1 MNRHS
6 IESKG
11 KIMDRFLLRALKV
24 FKTVG
29 GFLPTLCVLLA
40 PVFTVTGVQ
49 GAEIIG
55 KSAARVETV
64 QGSLEG
70 VWVDGSEV
78 YRGIPYAKPPVEDFR
93 WQPPQPVAAWSGV
106 RPAKTFGPACPQPER
121 FNYMIPSNQAPSED
135 CLTINVSA
143 PAGAKD
149 QPVWVMIH
157 GGGFA
162 SGSGEYLLGLGPLLN
177 AEGIVFVS
185 FNYRLSTLG
194 FFAHPELAGEL
205 GVNFG
210 LMDMWAALE
219 WVREN
224 IAAFG
229 GDPDRITVSGISAGG
244 MAVDMLMVTPESAK
258 LIAGAISQS
267 GYGTWFRQ
275 PRTRKVTP
283 LDDAPSA
290 EAMASELA
298 GEVTGKP
305 PEEVTKAD
313 LYAVPAEH
321 WAEAVRGFHVPI
333 VDGLSLPEE
342 SAILFARG
350 MQHPVPFMSGGTSFD
365 GSVLGISGVDAETL
379 VEITNDQEDR
389 LKVLWAADFRVN
401 EAQGFSRFFGDARYV
416 YAALNLT
423 QAMQTV
429 KRPGYLYYFDY
440 VLPEKRSQV
449 PGAEHGSAGEI
460 MWTQMDLPVAQ
471 AMRGYW
477 IDFVKTGN
485 PNGGGR
491 AVWPPAAG
499 FDEPQWIVFGEEVDQ
514 RGGLMSEKMQF
525 IDELWQKRTEPLRF
539 SSNNP

>member
-1 MNRHS
+1 
-6 IESKG
+6 
-11 KIMDRFLLRALKV
+11 MDGFFLRVLRI
-24 FKTVG
+24 FKSVG
-29 GFLPTLCVLLA
+29 GFLAMLFLTLI
-40 PVFTVTGVQ
+40 PVSTAA
-49 GAEIIG
+49 GAEGAETIG
-55 KSAARVETV
+55 KSAPRVKTV

-70 VWVDGSEV
+70 VWVDASKV
-78 YRGIPYAKPPVEDFR
+78 YRGIPYARPPVEGLR
-93 WQPPQPVAAWSGV
+93 WQPPQPVNPWSGV
-106 RPAKTFGPACPQPER
+106 QPAKTFGPACPQPVR
-121 FNYMIPSNQAPSED
+121 FNYMIPGNQAPSED

-143 PAGAKD
+143 PAAAKD

-177 AEGIVFVS
+177 AEGIVFVT

-194 FFAHPELAGEL
+194 FFAHPELPGEQ
-205 GVNFG
+205 GVNYG

-229 GDPDRITVSGISAGG
+229 GDPERVTISGISAGG
-244 MAVDMLMVTPESAK
+244 MAVNMLMVTPESTN
-258 LIAGAISQS
+258 LIAGGISQS

-275 PRTRKVTP
+275 PRTGNVTP

-290 EAMASELA
+290 EAMALELA
-298 GEVTGKP
+298 GEVTSKP
-305 PEEVTKAD
+305 PTEVTLDD
-313 LYAVPAEH
+313 LYAVPAER
-321 WAEAVRGFHVPI
+321 WAESVRGFHVPI

-342 SAILFARG
+342 TAILFARG
-350 MQHPVPFMSGGTSFD
+350 EQHPVPFISGGTSYD
-365 GSVLGISGVDAETL
+365 GSVLEISGVDAKTL
-379 VEITNDQEDR
+379 VEITNGQEDR
-389 LKVLWAADFRVN
+389 LKALWAEDFMVSEN
-401 EAQGFSRFFGDARYV
+401 QGFSRFFGDARYL

-429 KRPGYLYYFDY
+429 NQPGYLYFFDY
-440 VLPEKRSQV
+440 VPPEKRGQV

-460 MWTQMDLPVAQ
+460 MWTQMNLSVAQ

-491 AVWPPAAG
+491 VVWPPAADS
-499 FDEPQWIVFGEEVDQ
+499 DEPQWIVFEEEVDQ
-514 RGGLMSEKMQF
+514 RGGLMSKKMEF
-525 IDELWQKRTEPLRF
+525 IDGLWKERTESLR
-539 SSNNP
+539 SPSDHP

>member
-1 MNRHS
+1 
-6 IESKG
+6 
-11 KIMDRFLLRALKV
+11 MDRLLSLALER
-24 FKTVG
+24 FNSALR
-29 GFLPTLCVLLA
+29 FLPMLCVLLV
-40 PVFTVTGVQ
+40 PVWVATGAQ
-49 GAEIIG
+49 GAEENG
-55 KSAARVETV
+55 KSAPQVKTA

-70 VWVDGSEV
+70 VRAGDSDV
-78 YRGIPYAKPPVEDFR
+78 YRGIPYAKPPVGSLR
-93 WQPPQPVAAWSGV
+93 WRPPQSVDAWSGV

-121 FNYMIPSNQAPSED
+121 FRYVIPDDQLPSED

-143 PAGAKD
+143 AAGAKD

-157 GGGFA
+157 GGGFSA
-162 SGSGEYLLGLGPLLN
+162 GSGEYLLTLGPVLN

-194 FFAHPELAGEL
+194 FFAHPELPGEE
-205 GVNFG
+205 GVNYG

-229 GDPDRITVSGISAGG
+229 GDPERVTISGISAGG
-244 MAVDMLMVTPESAK
+244 MAVDMLMVTPESAN
-258 LIAGAISQS
+258 LIDGGISQS

-275 PRTRKVTP
+275 PRTGKVTP
-283 LDDAPSA
+283 LEDSPSA
-290 EAMASELA
+290 EAMALELA

-305 PEEVTKAD
+305 PEEVTRED
-313 LYAVPAEH
+313 LYAVPAER
-321 WAEAVRGFHVPI
+321 WAESVRGFYVPI

-350 MQHPVPFMSGGTSFD
+350 KQHPVPFMSGGTSYD
-365 GSVLGISGVDAETL
+365 GSTLGISGVAPETL
-379 VEITNDQEDR
+379 VEITNGQEDR
-389 LKVLWAADFRVN
+389 LRALWAEDFKVS
-401 EAQGFSRFFGDARYV
+401 EDQGFTRFFGDARYL

-429 KRPGYLYYFDY
+429 NRPGYLYFFEY
-440 VLPEKRSQV
+440 VLPEKRGQV
-449 PGAEHGSAGEI
+449 PGAEHASAGEI

-477 IDFVKTGN
+477 IDFVKTGD

-491 AVWPPAAG
+491 VAWPPAAG
-499 FDEPQWIVFGEEVDQ
+499 SDEPRWIVFGDEVDQ
-514 RGGLMSEKMQF
+514 RGGLMPEKMGF
-525 IDELWQKRTEPLRF
+525 IDGLWQERTEPLR
-539 SSNNP
+539 SPSTAP

>member
-1 MNRHS
+1 
-6 IESKG
+6 
-11 KIMDRFLLRALKV
+11 MDRFRLRALRG
-24 FKTVG
+24 FKPVG
-29 GFLPTLCVLLA
+29 RFLPMLFVLLV
-40 PVFTVTGVQ
+40 PVFAATGVQ
-49 GAEIIG
+49 GAETIG
-55 KSAARVETV
+55 QSVPRVETA

-70 VWVDGSEV
+70 VWVDASKV
-78 YRGIPYAKPPVEDFR
+78 YRGIPYAKPPVEDLR
-93 WQPPQPVAAWSGV
+93 WQPPQPVDGWSGV
-106 RPAKTFGPACPQPER
+106 RPAKTFGPACPQPAR
-121 FNYMIPSNQAPSED
+121 FRYMIPSDQPPSED

-143 PAGAKD
+143 PAGAED
-149 QPVWVMIH
+149 QPVWGMIH

-162 SGSGEYLLGLGPLLN
+162 SGSGEYLLALGPLLN

-194 FFAHPELAGEL
+194 FFAHPKLAGEQ
-205 GVNFG
+205 GVNYG

-229 GDPDRITVSGISAGG
+229 GDPERVTISGISAGG
-244 MAVDMLMVTPESAK
+244 MAVDMLMVTPESAN
-258 LIAGAISQS
+258 LINGGISQS

-275 PRTRKVTP
+275 PRTGKVTP
-283 LDDAPSA
+283 LDGAPSA
-290 EAMASELA
+290 EAMALELA

-305 PEEVTKAD
+305 PEEVTLGD
-313 LYAVPAEH
+313 LYAVPAER
-321 WAEAVRGFHVPI
+321 WAESVRGFHVPI

-350 MQHPVPFMSGGTSFD
+350 KQHPVPFMSGGTSFD

-379 VEITNDQEDR
+379 VEITKGQEAR
-389 LKVLWAADFRVN
+389 LKALWAEDFAVS
-401 EAQGFSRFFGDARYV
+401 EDQGFSRFFGDARYL

-429 KRPGYLYYFDY
+429 KRPGYLYFFDY
-440 VLPEKRSQV
+440 VLPEKRGQV

-460 MWTQMDLPVAQ
+460 MWTQMDLPIAQ

-491 AVWPPAAG
+491 VFWPPAAG
-499 FDEPQWIVFGEEVDQ
+499 SDEPQWIVFGEQVDQ
-514 RGGLMSEKMQF
+514 RGGLMAEKMEF
-525 IDELWQKRTEPLRF
+525 VDGLWQKRTESLR
-539 SSNNP
+539 SPSNKP